1 MKERILTAIG
11 LISVVLFAT
20 FIHPDGILYLLY
32 LFIAVATY
40 EVFELKV
47 KKFKIWVLFFILSFV
62 FWGGWIDFA
71 MYGIYV
77 SVLMVSL
84 FVLTIF
90 FDWFE
95 FEDLTYLFLMIML
108 LTLAIQSIQ
117 VVLAYGNPMLF
128 YIFIATFAT
137 DTFAFFGG
145 YFFGKHKLAPKI
157 SPKKTIEGSISGF
170 VMSVII
176 SLAFAYFVIPN
187 KLPAHV
193 FVVVSLVIPI
203 ISQIGDLSFSI
214 IKRQFKLKDFGRIF
228 PGHGGVLDRI
238 DSVIF
243 ALIAF
248 NLIILV
254 L

>member
-1 MKERILTAIG
+1 MKERTLTGIG
-11 LISVVLFAT
+11 LIATVLFAT

-40 EVFELKV
+40 EVFELKIN
-47 KKFKIWVLFFILSFV
+47 KFKFWILFLIMGLV
-62 FWGGWIDFA
+62 FWGGWINFEL
-71 MYGIYV
+71 YGIFV
-77 SVLMVSL
+77 SILMVSL
-84 FVLTIF
+84 FILTIF

-95 FEDLTYLFLMIML
+95 FEDLTYLFLMIIL
-108 LTLAIQSIQ
+108 LTLAIQSVQ
-117 VVLAYGNPMLF
+117 VVLAYGNVMLF
-128 YIFIATFAT
+128 YVFIATFAT

-170 VMSVII
+170 IMSVII
-176 SLAFAYFVIPN
+176 SLAFAYLVIPN
-187 KLPAHV
+187 KLPWNTYLV
-193 FVVVSLVIPI
+193 ISFVIPI

-214 IKRQFKLKDFGRIF
+214 IKRQFNLKDFGRIF

-238 DSVIF
+238 DSAIF

-248 NLIILV
+248 NLIVLIL
-254 L
+254 

>member
-1 MKERILTAIG
+1 MKERVLTGIG
-11 LISVVLFAT
+11 LIAMVLFAT
-20 FIHPDGILYLLY
+20 FIHPDGILFLLY
-32 LFIAVATY
+32 LFIAVAAY
-40 EVFELKV
+40 EVYELKV
-47 KKFKIWVLFFILSFV
+47 KKFKTWMLFFILAFV
-62 FWGGWIDFA
+62 FWGGWISFTLF
-71 MYGIYV
+71 GVFV

-90 FDWFE
+90 FDWVE
-95 FEDLTYLFLMIML
+95 FEDSTYLFLMILL

-117 VVLAYGNPMLF
+117 VVLAYGNTMLF
-128 YIFIATFAT
+128 YVFIATFAT

-170 VMSVII
+170 IMSVII
-176 SLAFAYFVIPN
+176 SLAFAFLVIPN
-187 KLPAHV
+187 KLPAHIYLV
-193 FVVVSLVIPI
+193 ISLVIPI

-214 IKRQFKLKDFGRIF
+214 IKRHFNLKDFGRIF

>member
-1 MKERILTAIG
+1 
-11 LISVVLFAT
+11 
-20 FIHPDGILYLLY
+20 
-32 LFIAVATY
+32 
-40 EVFELKV
+40 
-47 KKFKIWVLFFILSFV
+47 
-62 FWGGWIDFA
+62 